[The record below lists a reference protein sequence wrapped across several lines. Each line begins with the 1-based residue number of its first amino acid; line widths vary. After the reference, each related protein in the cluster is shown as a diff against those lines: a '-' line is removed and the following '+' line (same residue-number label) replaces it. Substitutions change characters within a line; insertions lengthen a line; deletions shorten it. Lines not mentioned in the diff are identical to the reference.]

1 MVKIENIMIESR
13 VKNNRQM
20 KLCIIKTIFK
30 RLTHKQKFLIYMFFF
45 IKEKQ
50 IHCNCIAEKLHFER
64 YLYSRDALQIEIK
77 QFYYKSIVKIVCTSK
92 EINRY
97 TS

>member
-45 IKEKQ
+45 IKEKH
-50 IHCNCIAEKLHFER
+50 IYCNCIAEKLHFER